1 MREKFVISIEVEAY
15 HVEKLALLNSC
26 FFVLKV
32 DSLITNSISEKVLDI
47 LSLLGNVL
55 KCFLETFSFSLG
67 F

>member
-32 DSLITNSISEKVLDI
+32 DSLITNSIRKRLVNRFWIYYLY
-47 LSLLGNVL
+47 
-55 KCFLETFSFSLG
+55 LEMF
-67 F
+67 

>member
-32 DSLITNSISEKVLDI
+32 DSLITNSIRKRLVKRFWIYYLY
-47 LSLLGNVL
+47 
-55 KCFLETFSFSLG
+55 LEMF
-67 F
+67 